1 MAKEGGKYLALETSG
16 KIMPVILEEE
26 MKRSYIDY
34 AMSVIVGRALPDV
47 RDGLKPV
54 HRRILY
60 AMYEEG
66 LTPDKPYKKSAVV
79 VGTVLARYHPHG
91 DAAVYETMVRLA
103 QDFACRYPLIDG
115 HGNFGSVD
123 GDSPAAM
130 RYTEARLSKLAL
142 TMLADIDK
150 DTVDFVDNYDGS
162 LKEPVVL
169 PARIPQLL
177 VNGSAGIAVGMATN
191 IPPHNLGEV
200 IDALVLL
207 IDKPDADLKE
217 ITKIIKGPDFPT
229 AGLIIGR
236 EGIRNAYRTGRGSIK
251 VRAKAQV
258 ETLSNGKSQIVVTE
272 IPYQVNKARLVQ
284 SIGDLVREKK
294 IDGIVDLRDESDR
307 TGMRIVIELRR
318 DVQPK
323 VILNQLYK
331 HTQMQENFGVIM
343 LALVDGRPRVLNL
356 REMLT
361 LYLDHQKEVITR
373 RTRYL
378 LAQAEARAHIVAGLR
393 IAIQFLD
400 EVIRIIR
407 QAPNEPEACRGL
419 MERFQLS
426 DKQAKAIV
434 DMRLG
439 RLTALEREKLEEEWQ
454 ELQKRIAYYQEVLA
468 SEARVYA
475 IVRDELLEI
484 KRKFADPRR
493 TQIVLEEE
501 NLELEDLIAR
511 EDIVVTLTH
520 RGYIKRQPVDTYRS
534 QKRGGRGIQAM
545 GTREEDIVRDI
556 FVTTTH
562 HYLLFFTNQGRVFRL
577 RGHEIPE
584 AGRQARGT
592 PLVNLLYLNKGET
605 ITAVIPI
612 RELEEDSY
620 LLMATRKGIVKK
632 TSLGEYHTSRRDG
645 LLAINLDEDDDLV
658 GVLRTEGNN
667 EVMLVTRRGKAIR
680 FGEDEV
686 RPMGRAARGVRG
698 IALDD
703 DDLVVGLVKVREDA
717 ELVVVSERGF
727 GKRTTLEEY
736 RPQGR
741 GGKGI
746 ITMNITDRT
755 GPVAAVAVVKLEDEL
770 MLISAEGILIRL
782 GVEDISRQGRNT
794 QGVTL
799 MRLEPSDRVVAMARI
814 Q

>member
-1 MAKEGGKYLALETSG
+1 MALQEGGKILE
-16 KIMPVILEEE
+16 VNLEEE

-66 LTPDKPYKKSAVV
+66 LTPDRPHKKSAVV

-103 QDFACRYPLIDG
+103 QDFACRYPLVDG
-115 HGNFGSVD
+115 HGNFGSID
-123 GDSPAAM
+123 GDSAAAM
-130 RYTEARLSKLAL
+130 RYTEARLSKIALA
-142 TMLADIDK
+142 MLADIDK
-150 DTVDFVDNYDGS
+150 ETVDFIDNYDGS

-200 IDALVLL
+200 IDALVFL
-207 IDKPDADLKE
+207 IDNPEADLKDL
-217 ITKIIKGPDFPT
+217 TKIIKGPDFPT
-229 AGLIIGR
+229 GGLIIGR

-251 VRAKAQV
+251 IRAKAQV

-272 IPYQVNKARLVQ
+272 IPYQVNKARLVET
-284 SIGDLVREKK
+284 IGELVREKK
-294 IDGIVDLRDESDR
+294 IDGITDLRDESDR

-318 DVQPK
+318 DVQPR

-343 LALVDGRPRVLNL
+343 LALVNGRPQILNL
-356 REMLT
+356 KEMLVH
-361 LYLDHQKEVITR
+361 YLEHQKEVVVR

-378 LAQAEARAHIVAGLR
+378 LNQAEARAHIVAGLR

-400 EVIRIIR
+400 EVIKIIR
-407 QAPNEPEACRGL
+407 RSPNEPEACRGL
-419 MERFQLS
+419 MERFALS
-426 DKQAKAIV
+426 DRQAKAIV

-454 ELQKRIAYYQEVLA
+454 ELQKRIAYLKEVL
-468 SEARVYA
+468 SKEAMVYG
-475 IVRDELLEI
+475 IIREELLEL
-484 KRKFADPRR
+484 KNKFGDPRR

-501 NLELEDLIAR
+501 NLELEDLVAR
-511 EDIVVTLTH
+511 EDIVVTLTR

-545 GTREEDIVRDI
+545 GTREEDFVQDI

-562 HYLLFFTNQGRVFRL
+562 HYLLFFTNHGRVFHL

-592 PLVNLLYLNKGET
+592 PVVNLIYLNKGES
-605 ITAVIPI
+605 ITTVIPI
-612 RELEEDSY
+612 RDLDEDAY
-620 LLMATRKGIVKK
+620 LFMATRKGTVKK
-632 TSLGEYHTSRRDG
+632 THLGEYRSSRRDG
-645 LLAINLDEDDDLV
+645 LIAIGLEEGDELI
-658 GVLRTEGNN
+658 GVLRTEGSH
-667 EVMLVTRRGKAIR
+667 EVMMVTRQGKAIR
-680 FGEDEV
+680 FNEGEV
-686 RPMGRAARGVRG
+686 RPMGRTAHGVKG
-698 IALDD
+698 ITLADD
-703 DDLVVGLVKVREDA
+703 DEVVGLVRVKEDA
-717 ELVVVSERGF
+717 ELVVVSAKGF
-727 GKRTTLEEY
+727 GKRTPLEEY

-746 ITMNITDRT
+746 ITMNVTDRT
-755 GPVAAVAVVKLEDEL
+755 GPVAAVAVVMPDEEL

-799 MRLEPSDRVVAMARI
+799 MRLDPNDRVVAIARV

>member
-1 MAKEGGKYLALETSG
+1 MALETGG
-16 KIMPVILEEE
+16 KIMPVVLEEE

-66 LTPDKPYKKSAVV
+66 LTPDKAYKKSAVV

-103 QDFACRYPLIDG
+103 QDFACRYPLVDG

-150 DTVDFVDNYDGS
+150 ETVDFIDNYDGS

-207 IDKPDADLKE
+207 IDKPDADLKD
-217 ITKIIKGPDFPT
+217 ITRIIKGPDFPT

-251 VRAKAQV
+251 IRARAQV
-258 ETLSNGKSQIVVTE
+258 ETLGNGKSQIVVTE

-284 SIGDLVREKK
+284 TIGELVREKK
-294 IDGIVDLRDESDR
+294 IDGITDLRDESDR

-318 DVQPK
+318 DVQPR

-361 LYLDHQKEVITR
+361 LYLAHQKEVITR

-400 EVIRIIR
+400 EVIRLIR
-407 QAPNEPEACRGL
+407 QSPNEPEACRAL

-439 RLTALEREKLEEEWQ
+439 RLTALEREKMEEEWQ
-454 ELQKRIAYYQEVLA
+454 ELQKRIGYYKEVLA
-468 SEARVYA
+468 SEAKVYG
-475 IVRDELLEI
+475 IVREELLEI
-484 KRKFADPRR
+484 RDKFADQRR
-493 TQIVLEEE
+493 TQIILEEE
-501 NLELEDLIAR
+501 NLELEDLIAQ

-545 GTREEDIVRDI
+545 GTREEDMVRDI
-556 FVTTTH
+556 FVTTTY

-584 AGRQARGT
+584 ASRQARGT
-592 PLVNLLYLNKGET
+592 PLVNLIYLNKGET

-612 RELEEDSY
+612 RDLEEDAY
-620 LLMATRKGIVKK
+620 LFMATRQGIIKK
-632 TSLGEYHTSRRDG
+632 TRLGEYNTSRRDG
-645 LLAINLDEDDDLV
+645 LIAINLEEGDELI

-667 EVMLVTRRGKAIR
+667 EVMMVTRQGKAIR
-680 FGEDEV
+680 FSEDEV
-686 RPMGRAARGVRG
+686 RPMGRVARGVKG
-698 IALDD
+698 ITLEGEDQ
-703 DDLVVGLVKVREDA
+703 VVGLVKIKKDA
-717 ELVVVSERGF
+717 ELIVVSEKGF
-727 GKRTTLEEY
+727 GKRTALEEY
-736 RPQGR
+736 RTQSR

-746 ITMNITDRT
+746 ITMNVTGRT
-755 GPVAAVAVVKLEDEL
+755 GPVAAVIIAKLDDEL
-770 MLISAEGILIRL
+770 LIISAEGILIRL
-782 GVEDISRQGRNT
+782 GVEDISRQGRST

-799 MRLEPSDRVVAMARI
+799 MRLEPNDRVVAMARV

>member
-1 MAKEGGKYLALETSG
+1 MALETGG
-16 KIMPVILEEE
+16 KIMPVVLEEE

-66 LTPDKPYKKSAVV
+66 LTPDKAYKKSAVV

-103 QDFACRYPLIDG
+103 QDFACRYPLVDG

-150 DTVDFVDNYDGS
+150 ETVDFIDNYDGS

-200 IDALVLL
+200 IDALILL
-207 IDKPDADLKE
+207 IDKPDADLKD
-217 ITKIIKGPDFPT
+217 ITRIIKGPDFPT

-251 VRAKAQV
+251 VRARAQV

-284 SIGDLVREKK
+284 TIGELVREKK
-294 IDGIVDLRDESDR
+294 IDGITELRDESDR

-318 DVQPK
+318 DVQPR

-407 QAPNEPEACRGL
+407 QSPNEPEACQNL

-454 ELQKRIAYYQEVLA
+454 ELQKRIAYYKEVLA
-468 SEARVYA
+468 SEAKVYG
-475 IVRDELLEI
+475 IVREELLEI
-484 KRKFADPRR
+484 KGKFADQRR

-501 NLELEDLIAR
+501 NLELEDLIAQ

-545 GTREEDIVRDI
+545 GTREEDMVRDI
-556 FVTTTH
+556 FVTTTY

-592 PLVNLLYLNKGET
+592 PLVNLIYLNKGET

-612 RELEEDSY
+612 RDLEEDAY
-620 LLMATRKGIVKK
+620 LFMATRQGIIKK
-632 TSLGEYHTSRRDG
+632 TRLGEYNTSRRDG
-645 LLAINLDEDDDLV
+645 LIAINLEEGDELV
-658 GVLRTEGNN
+658 GVLRTEGKN
-667 EVMLVTRRGKAIR
+667 EVMLVTRQGKAIR
-680 FGEDEV
+680 FSEDDV
-686 RPMGRAARGVRG
+686 RPMGRVARGVKG
-698 IALDD
+698 ITLEGEDQ
-703 DDLVVGLVKVREDA
+703 VVGLVKVKEEA
-717 ELVVVSERGF
+717 ELVVVSEKGF
-727 GKRTTLEEY
+727 GKRTALEEY
-736 RPQGR
+736 RAQSR

-746 ITMNITDRT
+746 ITMNVTSRT
-755 GPVAAVAVVKLEDEL
+755 GPVAAVTMAKLDDEL

-782 GVEDISRQGRNT
+782 GVEDISRQGRST

-799 MRLEPSDRVVAMARI
+799 MRLEPSDRVVAMARV

>member
-1 MAKEGGKYLALETSG
+1 MALQEGGKILE
-16 KIMPVILEEE
+16 VNLEEE

-66 LTPDKPYKKSAVV
+66 LMPDRPHKKSAVV

-103 QDFACRYPLIDG
+103 QDFACRYPLVDG
-115 HGNFGSVD
+115 HGNFGSID
-123 GDSPAAM
+123 GDSAAAM
-130 RYTEARLSKLAL
+130 RYTEARLSKIALA
-142 TMLADIDK
+142 MLADIDK
-150 DTVDFVDNYDGS
+150 ETVDFIDNYDGS

-200 IDALVLL
+200 IDALIFL
-207 IDKPDADLKE
+207 IDNPEADLKDL
-217 ITKIIKGPDFPT
+217 TKIIKGPDFPT
-229 AGLIIGR
+229 GGLIIGR

-251 VRAKAQV
+251 IRAKAQV

-272 IPYQVNKARLVQ
+272 IPYQVNKARLVET
-284 SIGDLVREKK
+284 IGELVREKK
-294 IDGIVDLRDESDR
+294 IDGITDLRDESDR

-318 DVQPK
+318 DVQPQ

-331 HTQMQENFGVIM
+331 HTQMQDNFGVIM
-343 LALVDGRPRVLNL
+343 LALVNGRPQILNL
-356 REMLT
+356 KEMLVH
-361 LYLDHQKEVITR
+361 YLDHQKEVVVR

-378 LAQAEARAHIVAGLR
+378 LNQAEARAHILSGLR

-400 EVIRIIR
+400 EVIKIIR
-407 QAPNEPEACRGL
+407 RSPNEPEACRGL
-419 MERFQLS
+419 MERFALS

-454 ELQKRIAYYQEVLA
+454 ELQKRIAYLKEVL
-468 SEARVYA
+468 SNEAMVYG
-475 IVRDELLEI
+475 IIRQELLEL
-484 KRKFADPRR
+484 KNKFGDSRR

-501 NLELEDLIAR
+501 NLELEDLITR
-511 EDIVVTLTH
+511 EDIVVTLTR

-545 GTREEDIVRDI
+545 GTREEDFVQDI

-562 HYLLFFTNQGRVFRL
+562 HYLLFFTNHGRVFHL

-592 PLVNLLYLNKGET
+592 PVVNLIYLNKDET
-605 ITAVIPI
+605 ITTVIPI
-612 RELEEDSY
+612 RDLNEDAY
-620 LLMATRKGIVKK
+620 LFMATRKGTVKK
-632 TSLGEYHTSRRDG
+632 THLGEYRSSRRDG
-645 LLAINLDEDDDLV
+645 LIAIGLEEGDELV
-658 GVLRTEGNN
+658 GVLRTEGNH
-667 EVMLVTRRGKAIR
+667 EVMLVTRQGKAIR
-680 FGEDEV
+680 FNEEEV
-686 RPMGRAARGVRG
+686 RPMGRTAHGVKG
-698 IALDD
+698 ITLTDD
-703 DDLVVGLVKVREDA
+703 DEVIGLVRVKEGA
-717 ELVVVSERGF
+717 ELVVVSAKGF
-727 GKRTTLEEY
+727 GKRTPLEEY

-746 ITMNITDRT
+746 ITMNVTDRT
-755 GPVAAVAVVKLEDEL
+755 GPVAAVAVVMPEEEL

-799 MRLEPSDRVVAMARI
+799 MRLDPNDRVVAIARI

>member
-1 MAKEGGKYLALETSG
+1 MALQEGGKILE
-16 KIMPVILEEE
+16 VNLEEE

-66 LTPDKPYKKSAVV
+66 LTPDRPHKKSAVV

-103 QDFACRYPLIDG
+103 QDFACRYPLVDG
-115 HGNFGSVD
+115 HGNFGSID
-123 GDSPAAM
+123 GDSAAAM
-130 RYTEARLSKLAL
+130 RYTEARLSKIALA
-142 TMLADIDK
+142 MLADIDK
-150 DTVDFVDNYDGS
+150 ETVDFIDNYDGS

-169 PARIPQLL
+169 PSRIPQLL

-200 IDALVLL
+200 IDALVFL
-207 IDKPDADLKE
+207 IDNPEADLKDL
-217 ITKIIKGPDFPT
+217 TKIIKGPDFPT
-229 AGLIIGR
+229 GGLIIGR

-251 VRAKAQV
+251 IRAKAQV

-272 IPYQVNKARLVQ
+272 IPYQVNKARLVET
-284 SIGDLVREKK
+284 IGELVREKK
-294 IDGIVDLRDESDR
+294 IDGITDLRDESDR

-318 DVQPK
+318 DVQPR

-343 LALVDGRPRVLNL
+343 LALVNGRPQILNL
-356 REMLT
+356 KEMLVH
-361 LYLDHQKEVITR
+361 YLEHQKEVVVR

-378 LAQAEARAHIVAGLR
+378 LNQAEARAHIVAGLR

-400 EVIRIIR
+400 EVIKIIR
-407 QAPNEPEACRGL
+407 RSPNEPEACRGL
-419 MERFQLS
+419 MERFALS
-426 DKQAKAIV
+426 DRQAKAIV

-454 ELQKRIAYYQEVLA
+454 ELQKRIAYLKEVL
-468 SEARVYA
+468 SKEAMVYG
-475 IVRDELLEI
+475 IIREELLEL
-484 KRKFADPRR
+484 KNKFGDPRR

-501 NLELEDLIAR
+501 NLELEDLVAR
-511 EDIVVTLTH
+511 EDIVVTLTR

-545 GTREEDIVRDI
+545 GTREEDFVQDI

-562 HYLLFFTNQGRVFRL
+562 HYLLFFTNHGRVFHL

-592 PLVNLLYLNKGET
+592 PVVNLIYLNKGES
-605 ITAVIPI
+605 ITTVIPI
-612 RELEEDSY
+612 RDLDEDAY
-620 LLMATRKGIVKK
+620 LFMATRKGTVKK
-632 TSLGEYHTSRRDG
+632 THLGEYRSSRRDG
-645 LLAINLDEDDDLV
+645 LIAIGLEEGDELI
-658 GVLRTEGNN
+658 GVLRTEGSH
-667 EVMLVTRRGKAIR
+667 EVMMVTRQGKAIR
-680 FGEDEV
+680 FNEGEV
-686 RPMGRAARGVRG
+686 RPMGRTAHGVKG
-698 IALDD
+698 ITLADD
-703 DDLVVGLVKVREDA
+703 DEVVGLVRVKEDA
-717 ELVVVSERGF
+717 ELVVVSAKGF
-727 GKRTTLEEY
+727 GKRTPLEEY

-746 ITMNITDRT
+746 ITMNVTDRT
-755 GPVAAVAVVKLEDEL
+755 GPVAAVAVVMPDEEL

-799 MRLEPSDRVVAMARI
+799 MRLDPNDRVVAIARV

>member
-1 MAKEGGKYLALETSG
+1 MALETSG

-746 ITMNITDRT
+746 ITMNVTDRT

>member
-1 MAKEGGKYLALETSG
+1 MALETSG

-545 GTREEDIVRDI
+545 GTRDEDIVRDI

-703 DDLVVGLVKVREDA
+703 DDMVVGLVKVREDA

-746 ITMNITDRT
+746 ITMNVTDRT

>member
-1 MAKEGGKYLALETSG
+1 
-16 KIMPVILEEE
+16 MPVILEEE

-703 DDLVVGLVKVREDA
+703 DDMVVGLVKVREDA

-746 ITMNITDRT
+746 ITMNVTDRT

>member
-1 MAKEGGKYLALETSG
+1 
-16 KIMPVILEEE
+16 

-66 LTPDKPYKKSAVV
+66 LTPDRPHKKSAVV

-103 QDFACRYPLIDG
+103 QDFACRYPLVDG
-115 HGNFGSVD
+115 HGNFGSID
-123 GDSPAAM
+123 GDSAAAM
-130 RYTEARLSKLAL
+130 RYTEARLSKIALA
-142 TMLADIDK
+142 MLADIDK
-150 DTVDFVDNYDGS
+150 ETVDFIDNYDGS

-200 IDALVLL
+200 IDALVFL
-207 IDKPDADLKE
+207 IDNPEADLKDL
-217 ITKIIKGPDFPT
+217 TKIIKGPDFPT
-229 AGLIIGR
+229 GGLIIGR

-251 VRAKAQV
+251 IRAKAQV

-272 IPYQVNKARLVQ
+272 IPYQVNKARLVET
-284 SIGDLVREKK
+284 IGELVREKK
-294 IDGIVDLRDESDR
+294 IDGITDLRDESDR

-318 DVQPK
+318 DVQPR

-343 LALVDGRPRVLNL
+343 LALVNGRPQILNL
-356 REMLT
+356 KEMLVH
-361 LYLDHQKEVITR
+361 YLEHQKEVVVR

-378 LAQAEARAHIVAGLR
+378 LNQAEARAHIVAGLR

-400 EVIRIIR
+400 EVIKIIR
-407 QAPNEPEACRGL
+407 RSPNEPEACRGL
-419 MERFQLS
+419 MERFTLS
-426 DKQAKAIV
+426 DRQAKAIV

-454 ELQKRIAYYQEVLA
+454 ELQKRIAYLKEVL
-468 SEARVYA
+468 SKEAMVYG
-475 IVRDELLEI
+475 IIREELLEL
-484 KRKFADPRR
+484 KNKFGDPRR

-501 NLELEDLIAR
+501 NLELEDLVAR
-511 EDIVVTLTH
+511 EDIVVTLTR

-545 GTREEDIVRDI
+545 GTREEDFVQDI

-562 HYLLFFTNQGRVFRL
+562 HYLLFFTNHGRVFHL

-592 PLVNLLYLNKGET
+592 PVVNLIYLNKGES
-605 ITAVIPI
+605 ITTVIPI
-612 RELEEDSY
+612 RDLDEDAY
-620 LLMATRKGIVKK
+620 LFMATRKGTVKK
-632 TSLGEYHTSRRDG
+632 THLGEYRSSRRDG
-645 LLAINLDEDDDLV
+645 LIAIGLEEGDELI
-658 GVLRTEGNN
+658 GVLRTEGSH
-667 EVMLVTRRGKAIR
+667 EVMMVTRQGKAIR
-680 FGEDEV
+680 FNEGEV
-686 RPMGRAARGVRG
+686 RPMGRTAHGVKG
-698 IALDD
+698 ITLADD
-703 DDLVVGLVKVREDA
+703 DEVVGLVRVKEDA
-717 ELVVVSERGF
+717 ELVVVSAKGF
-727 GKRTTLEEY
+727 GKRTPLEEY

-746 ITMNITDRT
+746 ITMNVTDRT
-755 GPVAAVAVVKLEDEL
+755 GPVAAVAVVMPDEEL

-799 MRLEPSDRVVAMARI
+799 MRLDPNDRVVAIARV

>member
-1 MAKEGGKYLALETSG
+1 MALQEGGKILE
-16 KIMPVILEEE
+16 VNLEEE

-66 LTPDKPYKKSAVV
+66 LTPDRPHKKSAVV

-103 QDFACRYPLIDG
+103 QDFACRYPLVDG

-123 GDSPAAM
+123 GDSAAAM
-130 RYTEARLSKLAL
+130 RYTEARLAKIALA
-142 TMLADIDK
+142 MLADIDK
-150 DTVDFVDNYDGS
+150 ETVDFIDNYDGS

-200 IDALVLL
+200 IDALVYL
-207 IDKPDADLKE
+207 IDNPEADLKDL
-217 ITKIIKGPDFPT
+217 TRIIKGPDFPT
-229 AGLIIGR
+229 GGLIIGR

-251 VRAKAQV
+251 IRAKAQV
-258 ETLSNGKSQIVVTE
+258 ETLKSGKSQIVVTE
-272 IPYQVNKARLVQ
+272 IPYQVNKARLVET
-284 SIGDLVREKK
+284 IGELVREKK
-294 IDGIVDLRDESDR
+294 IDGITDLRDESDR

-318 DVQPK
+318 DVQPR

-331 HTQMQENFGVIM
+331 HTQLQENFGVIM

-361 LYLDHQKEVITR
+361 LYLDHQKEVVTR

-400 EVIRIIR
+400 EVIKIIR
-407 QAPNEPEACRGL
+407 QSPNEPEACRGL
-419 MERFQLS
+419 MERFNLS
-426 DKQAKAIV
+426 DRQAKAIV

-454 ELQKRIAYYQEVLA
+454 ELQKRIAYLKEVLD
-468 SEARVYA
+468 SEAMVYG
-475 IVRDELLEI
+475 IIREELLEF
-484 KRKFADPRR
+484 KNKFADPRR
-493 TQIVLEEE
+493 TQIMLDEE
-501 NLELEDLIAR
+501 NLEVEDLIAR
-511 EDIVVTLTH
+511 EDIVVTLSH

-545 GTREEDIVRDI
+545 GTREEDFVEDI

-584 AGRQARGT
+584 ASRQARGT
-592 PLVNLLYLNKGET
+592 PLVNLIYLNKGET

-612 RELEEDSY
+612 RDLNEDAY
-620 LLMATRKGIVKK
+620 LFMATRKGTVKK
-632 TSLGEYHTSRRDG
+632 TSLAEYHTSRRDG
-645 LLAINLDEDDDLV
+645 LIAIGLDAGDELI
-658 GVLRTEGNN
+658 GVLRTEGNH
-667 EVMLVTRRGKAIR
+667 EVILVTRQGKAIR
-680 FGEDEV
+680 FAEDEV
-686 RPMGRAARGVRG
+686 RPMGRTAHGVKG
-698 IALDD
+698 ITLEDGD
-703 DDLVVGLVKVREDA
+703 EVVGLVRVKEGA
-717 ELVVVSERGF
+717 ELVVVSANGF
-727 GKRTTLEEY
+727 GKRTPLEEY
-736 RPQGR
+736 RTQSR

-746 ITMNITDRT
+746 ITMNVTRRT
-755 GPVAAVAVVKLEDEL
+755 GPVAAVAVVTQDDEL
-770 MLISAEGILIRL
+770 MLISADGILIRL

-799 MRLEPSDRVVAMARI
+799 MRLEHNDRVVAMARV

>member
-1 MAKEGGKYLALETSG
+1 
-16 KIMPVILEEE
+16 MPVVLEEE

-66 LTPDKPYKKSAVV
+66 LTPDKAYKKSAVV

-103 QDFACRYPLIDG
+103 QDFACRYPLVDG

-150 DTVDFVDNYDGS
+150 ETVDFIDNYDGS

-200 IDALVLL
+200 IDALILL
-207 IDKPDADLKE
+207 IDKPDADLKD
-217 ITKIIKGPDFPT
+217 ITRIIKGPDFPT

-251 VRAKAQV
+251 VRARAQV

-284 SIGDLVREKK
+284 TIGELVREKK
-294 IDGIVDLRDESDR
+294 IDGITELRDESDR

-318 DVQPK
+318 DVQPR

-407 QAPNEPEACRGL
+407 QSPNEPEACQNL

-454 ELQKRIAYYQEVLA
+454 ELQKRIAYYKEVLA
-468 SEARVYA
+468 SEAKVYG
-475 IVRDELLEI
+475 IVREELLEI
-484 KRKFADPRR
+484 KGKFADQRR

-501 NLELEDLIAR
+501 NLELEDLIAQ

-545 GTREEDIVRDI
+545 GTREEDMVRDI
-556 FVTTTH
+556 FVTTTY

-592 PLVNLLYLNKGET
+592 PLVNLIYLNKGET

-612 RELEEDSY
+612 RDLEEDAY
-620 LLMATRKGIVKK
+620 LFMATRQGIIKK
-632 TSLGEYHTSRRDG
+632 TRLGEYNTSRRDG
-645 LLAINLDEDDDLV
+645 LIAINLEEGDELV
-658 GVLRTEGNN
+658 GVLRTEGKN
-667 EVMLVTRRGKAIR
+667 EVMLVTRQGKAIR
-680 FGEDEV
+680 FSEDDV
-686 RPMGRAARGVRG
+686 RPMGRVARGVKG
-698 IALDD
+698 ITLEGEDQ
-703 DDLVVGLVKVREDA
+703 VVGLVKVKEEA
-717 ELVVVSERGF
+717 ELVVVSEKGF
-727 GKRTTLEEY
+727 GKRTALEEY
-736 RPQGR
+736 RAQSR

-746 ITMNITDRT
+746 ITMNVTSRT
-755 GPVAAVAVVKLEDEL
+755 GPVAAVTMAKLDDEL

-782 GVEDISRQGRNT
+782 GVEDISRQGRST

-799 MRLEPSDRVVAMARI
+799 MRLEPSDRVVAMARV

>member
-1 MAKEGGKYLALETSG
+1 MALETSG

>member
-1 MAKEGGKYLALETSG
+1 MSLFDSRILE
-16 KIMPVILEEE
+16 VNLEEE

-66 LTPDKPYKKSAVV
+66 LTPDKPHKKSAVV

-91 DAAVYETMVRLA
+91 DAAVYDTMVRLA
-103 QDFACRYPLIDG
+103 QDFACRYPLVDG

-130 RYTEARLSKLAL
+130 RYTEARLARLSMA
-142 TMLADIDK
+142 MLADIDK
-150 DTVDFVDNYDGS
+150 ETVDFIDNYDGS

-169 PARIPQLL
+169 PSRIPQLL

-191 IPPHNLGEV
+191 IPPHNLGEI
-200 IDALVLL
+200 IDALVYL
-207 IDKPDADLKE
+207 IDKPEAEIKE
-217 ITKIIKGPDFPT
+217 ITRIIKGPDFPT

-236 EGIRNAYRTGRGSIK
+236 EGIKNAYRSGRGSIK
-251 VRAKAQV
+251 IRARTKI
-258 ETLSNGKSQIVVTE
+258 ETLNNGKSQIIVTE

-284 SIGDLVREKK
+284 TIGELVREKK

-331 HTQMQENFGVIM
+331 HTQMQENFGIIM
-343 LALVDGRPRVLNL
+343 LALVNGRPRVLNL
-356 REMLT
+356 KEMLS
-361 LYLDHQKEVITR
+361 LYLEHQKDVIIR

-407 QAPNEPEACRGL
+407 KSANEPEACRSL
-419 MERFQLS
+419 MERFNLS
-426 DKQAKAIV
+426 DIQAKAIV

-439 RLTALEREKLEEEWQ
+439 RLTALEREKLEAEWE
-454 ELQKRIAYYQEVLA
+454 ELQKRIAYLKEVLG
-468 SEARVYA
+468 SEAIVYG
-475 IVRDELLEI
+475 IVKEELLEY
-484 KRKFADPRR
+484 RQKFADPRR

-501 NLELEDLIAR
+501 SLEVEDLIAR

-520 RGYIKRQPVDTYRS
+520 RGYIKRMPVDTYRS

-545 GTREEDIVRDI
+545 GTREQDFVENL

-577 RGHEIPE
+577 RGYEVPE

-592 PLVNLLYLNKGET
+592 PLVNLLYLNKGES

-612 RELEEDSY
+612 RDMEEDSY
-620 LLMATRKGIVKK
+620 LFMATKKGTVKK
-632 TSLGEYHTSRRDG
+632 TLLAEYNTSRRDG
-645 LLAINLDEDDDLV
+645 LIAINLEEGDELI
-658 GVLRTEGNN
+658 GVVRTEGDN
-667 EVMLVTRRGKAIR
+667 EVILVTCQGKAIR
-680 FGEDEV
+680 FAETEV
-686 RPMGRAARGVRG
+686 RSMGRSAHGVRG
-698 IALDD
+698 I
-703 DDLVVGLVKVREDA
+703 DLEAGNEVIGMSRVKAGA
-717 ELVVVSERGF
+717 ELVVVSEKGF
-727 GKRTTLEEY
+727 GKRTPLAEY
-736 RPQGR
+736 RTQSR
-741 GGKGI
+741 GGKGV
-746 ITMNITDRT
+746 ITMNVTERT
-755 GPVAAVAVVKLEDEL
+755 GPVVAVAVVSEEDEL
-770 MLISAEGILIRL
+770 MLISAEGILIRID
-782 GVEDISRQGRNT
+782 VKDISRQGRNT

-799 MRLEPSDRVVAMARI
+799 MRMNNDRLVAMAKVH
-814 Q
+814 

>member
-1 MAKEGGKYLALETSG
+1 MVQETGGKILT
-16 KIMPVILEEE
+16 VNLEEE
-26 MKRSYIDY
+26 MKQSYIDY

-66 LTPDKPYKKSAVV
+66 LTPDKPHKKAAVV

-103 QDFACRYPLIDG
+103 QDFACRYPLVDG

-130 RYTEARLSKLAL
+130 RYTEARLAKIAMA
-142 TMLADIDK
+142 MLADIDQE
-150 DTVDFVDNYDGS
+150 TVDFIENYDGS

-200 IDALVLL
+200 IDALMYL
-207 IDKPDADLKE
+207 IDNPEAE
-217 ITKIIKGPDFPT
+217 IKDISRIIKGPDFPT
-229 AGLIIGR
+229 GGLIIGR
-236 EGIRNAYRTGRGSIK
+236 EGIRSAYRTGRGSIK

-258 ETLSNGKSQIVVTE
+258 ETLSNGKSMIVVTE
-272 IPYQVNKARLVQ
+272 IPYQVNKARLVEN
-284 SIGDLVREKK
+284 IGALVREKK
-294 IDGIVDLRDESDR
+294 VDGIVELRDESDR
-307 TGMRIVIELRR
+307 TGMRIVMELRR

-323 VILNQLYK
+323 VLLNQLYK

-343 LALVDGRPRVLNL
+343 LALVDGRPRILNL
-356 REMLT
+356 KEILVY
-361 LYLDHQKEVITR
+361 YLEHQKEVIIR

-378 LAQAEARAHIVAGLR
+378 LAQAEDRAHIVAGLR

-407 QAPNEPEACRGL
+407 RSPNEPEACRGL
-419 MERFQLS
+419 MERFGLS
-426 DKQAKAIV
+426 DRQAKAIV

-439 RLTALEREKLEEEWQ
+439 RLTALEREKLEQEWE
-454 ELQKRIAYYQEVLA
+454 ELQKRIAYLKEVLG
-468 SEARVYA
+468 SEAMIYGLIRQ
-475 IVRDELLEI
+475 ELQEY
-484 KRKFADPRR
+484 KNKFADPRR

-501 NLELEDLIAR
+501 SLEVEDLIAE
-511 EDIVVTLTH
+511 EDIVVTLTR
-520 RGYIKRQPVDTYRS
+520 RGYIKRQPVDTYRN

-545 GTREEDIVRDI
+545 GTREEDFVQDI

-562 HYLLFFTNQGRVFRL
+562 HYLLFFTNRGRVFRL

-592 PLVNLLYLNKGET
+592 PLVNLIYLDKGET

-612 RELEEDSY
+612 RDLDEDAY
-620 LLMATRKGIVKK
+620 LFMATRQGTVKK
-632 TSLGEYHTSRRDG
+632 TALAEYHTSRRDG
-645 LLAINLDEDDDLV
+645 LIAINLEDGDELI
-658 GVLRTEGNN
+658 GVLRTSGKD
-667 EVMLVTRRGKAIR
+667 EVMLITRQGKAIR
-680 FGEDEV
+680 FAEAEV
-686 RPMGRAARGVRG
+686 RFMGRTAHGVRG
-698 IALDD
+698 ISLEADD
-703 DDLVVGLVKVREDA
+703 AVIGLGRVKKDT
-717 ELVVVSERGF
+717 ELVVVSSRGF
-727 GKRTTLEEY
+727 GKRTPLDEY
-736 RPQGR
+736 RAQSR

-746 ITMNITDRT
+746 ITMNVTDRT
-755 GPVAAVAVVKLEDEL
+755 GPVAAMAMVSGEDEL

-799 MRLEPSDRVVAMARI
+799 MRMEGEDRVVAIARVH
-814 Q
+814 

>member
-1 MAKEGGKYLALETSG
+1 MALREGGKILE
-16 KIMPVILEEE
+16 VNLEEE

-66 LTPDKPYKKSAVV
+66 LTPDKPHKKSAVV

-103 QDFACRYPLIDG
+103 QDFACRYPLVDG

-123 GDSPAAM
+123 GDSAAAM
-130 RYTEARLSKLAL
+130 RYTEARLAKIALA
-142 TMLADIDK
+142 MLADIDK
-150 DTVDFVDNYDGS
+150 ETVDFIDNYDGS

-200 IDALVLL
+200 IDALVYL
-207 IDKPDADLKE
+207 IDHPEADLKDL
-217 ITKIIKGPDFPT
+217 TRFIKGPDFPSG
-229 AGLIIGR
+229 GLIIGR

-251 VRAKAQV
+251 IRAKAQV

-272 IPYQVNKARLVQ
+272 IPYQVNKARLVET
-284 SIGDLVREKK
+284 IGELVREKK
-294 IDGIVDLRDESDR
+294 IDGITDLRDESDR

-318 DVQPK
+318 DVQPR

-331 HTQMQENFGVIM
+331 HTQLQENFGVIM
-343 LALVDGRPRVLNL
+343 LALVDGRPRILNL

-400 EVIRIIR
+400 EVIKIIR
-407 QAPNEPEACRGL
+407 QSPNEPEACRGL
-419 MERFQLS
+419 MERFALS
-426 DKQAKAIV
+426 DRQAKAIV

-439 RLTALEREKLEEEWQ
+439 RLTALEREKLEEEWE
-454 ELQKRIAYYQEVLA
+454 ELQKRIAYLKEVLG
-468 SEARVYA
+468 SEAMVYG
-475 IVRDELLEI
+475 IVREELLEY
-484 KRKFADPRR
+484 KNKFADPRR

-501 NLELEDLIAR
+501 NLEVEDLIAR
-511 EDIVVTLTH
+511 EDIVVTLTR
-520 RGYIKRQPVDTYRS
+520 RGYIKRQPVDAYRS

-545 GTREEDIVRDI
+545 GTREEDFVQDI

-562 HYLLFFTNQGRVFRL
+562 HYLLFFTNKGRVFRL
-577 RGHEIPE
+577 RGHEVPE

-592 PLVNLLYLNKGET
+592 PLVNLIYLNKEET

-612 RELEEDSY
+612 RDPGENAY
-620 LLMATRKGIVKK
+620 LFMATRRGTVKK
-632 TSLGEYHTSRRDG
+632 TPLAEYHTSRRDG
-645 LLAINLDEDDDLV
+645 LIAINLEDGDELI
-658 GVLRTEGNN
+658 GVLRTEGDN
-667 EVMLVTRRGKAIR
+667 EVILVTRQGKAIR
-680 FGEDEV
+680 FAEDEV
-686 RPMGRAARGVRG
+686 RPMGRAAHGVKG
-698 IALDD
+698 LALEDGD
-703 DDLVVGLVKVREDA
+703 EVIGLVRVKEEA
-717 ELVVVSERGF
+717 ELVVVSEKGF
-727 GKRTTLEEY
+727 GKRTPLSEY
-736 RPQGR
+736 RAQSR

-746 ITMNITDRT
+746 ITMNVTERT
-755 GPVAAVAVVKLEDEL
+755 GPVAAVAVVSQDDEL
-770 MLISAEGILIRL
+770 MLISADGILIRL

-799 MRLEPSDRVVAMARI
+799 MRLEHNDRVVAIARV

>member
-1 MAKEGGKYLALETSG
+1 MALEASG

-60 AMYEEG
+60 AMFEEG

-103 QDFACRYPLIDG
+103 QDFACRYPLVDG

-150 DTVDFVDNYDGS
+150 ETVDFIDNYDGS

-207 IDKPDADLKE
+207 IDKPDADLKD

-258 ETLSNGKSQIVVTE
+258 ETLNNGKSQIVVTE

-426 DKQAKAIV
+426 DKQARAIV

-468 SEARVYA
+468 SEARVYG
-475 IVRDELLEI
+475 IVREELLEI

-520 RGYIKRQPVDTYRS
+520 RGYIKRQPVDAYRS

-545 GTREEDIVRDI
+545 GTREEDIVKDI

-562 HYLLFFTNQGRVFRL
+562 HYLLFFTNLGRVFRL

-584 AGRQARGT
+584 AGRQSRGT
-592 PLVNLLYLNKGET
+592 PLVNLIYLNKGET

-612 RELEEDSY
+612 RELEEDAY

-632 TSLGEYHTSRRDG
+632 TPLGEYHTSRRDG

-667 EVMLVTRRGKAIR
+667 EVMLVTRQGKAIR
-680 FGEDEV
+680 FGEGEV

-703 DDLVVGLVKVREDA
+703 DDMVVGLVKVRDDA
-717 ELVVVSERGF
+717 ELVIVSSRGF
-727 GKRTTLEEY
+727 GKRTSLEEY

-746 ITMNITDRT
+746 ITMNVTDRT
-755 GPVAAVAVVKLEDEL
+755 GPVAAVDVVKLEDEL

>member
-1 MAKEGGKYLALETSG
+1 MALETSG

-150 DTVDFVDNYDGS
+150 ETVDFIDNYDGS

-207 IDKPDADLKE
+207 IDKPDADFKD

-318 DVQPK
+318 DIQPK
-323 VILNQLYK
+323 VVLNQLYK

-419 MERFQLS
+419 MERFHLS

-454 ELQKRIAYYQEVLA
+454 ELQRRIAYYQEVLA
-468 SEARVYA
+468 SEARVYG
-475 IVRDELLEI
+475 IVREELLEI
-484 KRKFADPRR
+484 KNKFADPRR

-592 PLVNLLYLNKGET
+592 PLVNLLYLNKEET

-612 RELEEDSY
+612 RELEEGSY
-620 LLMATRKGIVKK
+620 LLMATGKGIVKK
-632 TSLGEYHTSRRDG
+632 TSLGEYQTSRRDG
-645 LLAINLDEDDDLV
+645 LLAINLDEDDELV

-667 EVMLVTRRGKAIR
+667 EVMLVTRQGKAIR

-698 IALDD
+698 ITLEDD
-703 DDLVVGLVKVREDA
+703 DTVVGLVKVKDNA
-717 ELVVVSERGF
+717 ELVVVSARGF
-727 GKRTTLEEY
+727 GKRTSLDEY
-736 RPQGR
+736 RPQSR

-746 ITMNITDRT
+746 ITMNVTDRT
-755 GPVAAVAVVKLEDEL
+755 GPVAAVAVVKMEDEL
-770 MLISAEGILIRL
+770 MLISADGILIRL

-799 MRLEPSDRVVAMARI
+799 MRLEPSDRVVAMARV

>member
-1 MAKEGGKYLALETSG
+1 MALFEG
-16 KIMPVILEEE
+16 KIIDVNLEEE

-91 DAAVYETMVRLA
+91 DAAVYESMVRLA
-103 QDFACRYPLIDG
+103 QDFNCRYLLVDG
-115 HGNFGSVD
+115 HGNFGSID
-123 GDSPAAM
+123 GDAAAAM
-130 RYTEARLSKLAL
+130 RYTEARLAKMAMA
-142 TMLADIDK
+142 MLADIDK
-150 DTVDFVDNYDGS
+150 ETVDFIDNYDGS

-200 IDALVLL
+200 IDALVYL
-207 IDKPDADLKE
+207 IDKPQAGLKE
-217 ITKIIKGPDFPT
+217 LTKIIKGPDFPT

-251 VRAKAQV
+251 IRAKTQI
-258 ETLSNGKSQIVVTE
+258 ETLSNGKSQIIVSE
-272 IPYQVNKARLVQ
+272 IPYQVNKARLVE

-307 TGMRIVIELRR
+307 TGLRIVIELRR

-323 VILNQLYK
+323 VILNQLFK
-331 HTQMQENFGVIM
+331 HTKLQDNFGVIM

-356 REMLT
+356 KEMLT
-361 LYLDHQKEVITR
+361 LYLEHQKEVIIR

-378 LAQAEARAHIVAGLR
+378 LIQAENRAHIVAGLR

-400 EVIRIIR
+400 EVIKIIR
-407 QAPNEPEACRGL
+407 QSQNEPQACRRL
-419 MERFQLS
+419 TERFALS
-426 DKQAKAIV
+426 DIQAKAIV

-439 RLTALEREKLEEEWQ
+439 RLTALEREKLEAEWE
-454 ELQKRIAYYQEVLA
+454 ELQKRIANYKEILG
-468 SEARVYA
+468 SEAKVFA
-475 IVRDELLEI
+475 IIRQELLEN
-484 KRKFADPRR
+484 KEKYADPRR
-493 TQIVLEEE
+493 TQIVSEEE
-501 NLELEDLIAR
+501 SLEIEDLIAR

-520 RGYIKRQPVDTYRS
+520 RGYIKRMPVDTYRN
-534 QKRGGRGIQAM
+534 QKRGGRGIQAI
-545 GTREEDIVRDI
+545 GTREEDFVETL

-562 HYLLFFTNQGRVFRL
+562 HYLLFFTNYGRVFRL
-577 RGHEIPE
+577 RGYEIPE
-584 AGRQARGT
+584 AGRQAKGI
-592 PLVNLLYLNKGET
+592 PLVNLLYLNKGES

-612 RELEEDSY
+612 RDMEDEGY
-620 LLMATRKGIVKK
+620 LFMATKKGIVKK
-632 TSLGEYHTSRRDG
+632 TLLSEYNTSRRDG
-645 LLAINLDEDDDLV
+645 LIAINLENDDELI
-658 GVLRTEGNN
+658 GVVRTEGDD
-667 EVMLVTRRGKAIR
+667 EVILATRQGKAIR
-680 FGEDEV
+680 FSEKEV
-686 RPMGRAARGVRG
+686 RSTGRSTRGVKG
-698 IALDD
+698 IALEGDNE
-703 DDLVVGLVKVREDA
+703 VVGMSRVRAGA
-717 ELVVVSERGF
+717 ELLVVSENGF
-727 GKRTTLEEY
+727 GKRTPLEEY
-736 RPQGR
+736 RTQGR

-746 ITMNITDRT
+746 ITMNVTERT
-755 GPVAAVAVVKLEDEL
+755 GPVVAVAVVFEEDEL
-770 MLISAEGILIRL
+770 MLISAEGILIRIE
-782 GVEDISRQGRNT
+782 VKDISRQSRNT

-799 MRLEPSDRVVAMARI
+799 MRMDNDRVVAMARVH
-814 Q
+814 

>member
-1 MAKEGGKYLALETSG
+1 MALETSG

-703 DDLVVGLVKVREDA
+703 DDMVVGLVKVREDA

-746 ITMNITDRT
+746 ITMNVTDRT

>member
-1 MAKEGGKYLALETSG
+1 
-16 KIMPVILEEE
+16 

-66 LTPDKPYKKSAVV
+66 LTPDRPHKKSAVV

-103 QDFACRYPLIDG
+103 QDFACRYPLVDG
-115 HGNFGSVD
+115 HGNFGSID
-123 GDSPAAM
+123 GDSAAAM
-130 RYTEARLSKLAL
+130 RYTEARLSKIALA
-142 TMLADIDK
+142 MLADIDK
-150 DTVDFVDNYDGS
+150 ETVDFIDNYDGS

-169 PARIPQLL
+169 PSRIPQLL

-200 IDALVLL
+200 IDALVFL
-207 IDKPDADLKE
+207 IDNPEADLKDL
-217 ITKIIKGPDFPT
+217 TKIIKGPDFPT
-229 AGLIIGR
+229 GGLIIGR

-251 VRAKAQV
+251 IRAKAQV

-272 IPYQVNKARLVQ
+272 IPYQVNKARLVET
-284 SIGDLVREKK
+284 IGELVREKK
-294 IDGIVDLRDESDR
+294 IDGITDLRDESDR

-318 DVQPK
+318 DVQPR

-343 LALVDGRPRVLNL
+343 LALVNGRPQILNL
-356 REMLT
+356 KEMLVH
-361 LYLDHQKEVITR
+361 YLEHQKEVVVR

-378 LAQAEARAHIVAGLR
+378 LNQAEARAHIVAGLR

-400 EVIRIIR
+400 EVIKIIR
-407 QAPNEPEACRGL
+407 RSPNEPEACRGL
-419 MERFQLS
+419 MERFALS
-426 DKQAKAIV
+426 DRQAKAIV

-454 ELQKRIAYYQEVLA
+454 ELQKRIAYLKEVL
-468 SEARVYA
+468 SKEAMVYG
-475 IVRDELLEI
+475 IIREELLEL
-484 KRKFADPRR
+484 KNKFGDPRR

-501 NLELEDLIAR
+501 NLELEDLVAR
-511 EDIVVTLTH
+511 EDIVVTLTR

-545 GTREEDIVRDI
+545 GTREEDFVQDI

-562 HYLLFFTNQGRVFRL
+562 HYLLFFTNHGRVFHL

-592 PLVNLLYLNKGET
+592 PVVNLIYLNKGES
-605 ITAVIPI
+605 ITTVIPI
-612 RELEEDSY
+612 RDLDEDAY
-620 LLMATRKGIVKK
+620 LFMATRKGTVKK
-632 TSLGEYHTSRRDG
+632 THLGEYRSSRRDG
-645 LLAINLDEDDDLV
+645 LIAIGLEEGDELI
-658 GVLRTEGNN
+658 GVLRTEGSH
-667 EVMLVTRRGKAIR
+667 EVMMVTRQGKAIR
-680 FGEDEV
+680 FNEGEV
-686 RPMGRAARGVRG
+686 RPMGRTAHGVKG
-698 IALDD
+698 ITLADD
-703 DDLVVGLVKVREDA
+703 DEVVGLVRVKEDA
-717 ELVVVSERGF
+717 ELVVVSAKGF
-727 GKRTTLEEY
+727 GKRTPLEEY

-746 ITMNITDRT
+746 ITMNVTDRT
-755 GPVAAVAVVKLEDEL
+755 GPVAAVAVVMPDEEL

-799 MRLEPSDRVVAMARI
+799 MRLDPNDRVVAIARV

>member
-1 MAKEGGKYLALETSG
+1 MALEASG

-60 AMYEEG
+60 AMFEEG

-103 QDFACRYPLIDG
+103 QDFACRYPLVDG

-150 DTVDFVDNYDGS
+150 ETVDFIDNYDGS

-207 IDKPDADLKE
+207 IDKPDADLKD

-258 ETLSNGKSQIVVTE
+258 ETLNNGKSQIVVTE

-426 DKQAKAIV
+426 DKQARAIV

-468 SEARVYA
+468 SEARVYG
-475 IVRDELLEI
+475 IVREELLEI

-520 RGYIKRQPVDTYRS
+520 RGYIKRQPVDAYRS

-545 GTREEDIVRDI
+545 GTREEDIVKDI

-562 HYLLFFTNQGRVFRL
+562 HYLLFFTNLGRVFRL

-592 PLVNLLYLNKGET
+592 PLVNLIYLNKGET

-612 RELEEDSY
+612 RELEEDAY

-632 TSLGEYHTSRRDG
+632 TPLGEYHTSRRDG

-667 EVMLVTRRGKAIR
+667 EVMLVTRQGKAIR
-680 FGEDEV
+680 FGEGEV

-703 DDLVVGLVKVREDA
+703 DDMVVGLVKVRDDA
-717 ELVVVSERGF
+717 ELVIVSSRGF
-727 GKRTTLEEY
+727 GKRTSLEEY

-746 ITMNITDRT
+746 ITMNVTDRT
-755 GPVAAVAVVKLEDEL
+755 GPVAAVDVVKLEDEL

>member
-1 MAKEGGKYLALETSG
+1 MALETSG

-645 LLAINLDEDDDLV
+645 LLAINLDENDDLV

-703 DDLVVGLVKVREDA
+703 DDMVVGLVKVREDA

-746 ITMNITDRT
+746 ITMNVTDRT

>member
-1 MAKEGGKYLALETSG
+1 MALEAGGKILE
-16 KIMPVILEEE
+16 VNLEEE

-66 LTPDKPYKKSAVV
+66 LTPDKPHKKSAVV

-103 QDFACRYPLIDG
+103 QDFACRYPLVDG
-115 HGNFGSVD
+115 HGNFGSID
-123 GDSPAAM
+123 GDSAAAM
-130 RYTEARLSKLAL
+130 RYTEARLAKIALA
-142 TMLADIDK
+142 MLADIEK
-150 DTVDFVDNYDGS
+150 DTVDFIDNYDGS

-200 IDALVLL
+200 IDALVYL
-207 IDKPDADLKE
+207 IDHPEAELKDL
-217 ITKIIKGPDFPT
+217 TRIIKGPDFPT
-229 AGLIIGR
+229 GGLIIGR
-236 EGIRNAYRTGRGSIK
+236 EGIKNAYRTGRGSIK
-251 VRAKAQV
+251 MRAKAQI

-272 IPYQVNKARLVQ
+272 IPYQVNKARLVET
-284 SIGDLVREKK
+284 IGELVREKK
-294 IDGIVDLRDESDR
+294 IDGITDLRDESDR

-318 DVQPK
+318 DVQPR

-331 HTQMQENFGVIM
+331 HTQLQENFGVIM

-361 LYLDHQKEVITR
+361 LYLEHQKEVITR

-378 LAQAEARAHIVAGLR
+378 LEQAEARAHIVAGLR

-400 EVIRIIR
+400 EVIKIIR
-407 QAPNEPEACRGL
+407 QSPNEPEACRGL
-419 MERFQLS
+419 MERFSLS
-426 DKQAKAIV
+426 DRQAKAIV

-454 ELQKRIAYYQEVLA
+454 ELQKRISYLKEVLGN
-468 SEARVYA
+468 EAMVYG
-475 IVRDELLEI
+475 IIRDELQEY
-484 KRKFADPRR
+484 KNKFADPRR
-493 TQIVLEEE
+493 TQIMLEEE
-501 NLELEDLIAR
+501 NIEIEDLIAR
-511 EDIVVTLTH
+511 EDIVVTLSH

-545 GTREEDIVRDI
+545 GTREEDFVQDI

-592 PLVNLLYLNKGET
+592 PLVNLIYLSKGET

-612 RELEEDSY
+612 RDLDEEAY
-620 LLMATRKGIVKK
+620 LFMATRYGTVKK
-632 TSLGEYHTSRRDG
+632 TTLSEFHTSRRDG
-645 LLAINLDEDDDLV
+645 LIAIGLDTGDELI
-658 GVLRTEGNN
+658 GVLRTEGKH
-667 EVMLVTRRGKAIR
+667 EVILVTRQGKAIR
-680 FGEDEV
+680 FDEEEV
-686 RPMGRAARGVRG
+686 RPIGRAARGVKG
-698 IALDD
+698 ITLEEGDE
-703 DDLVVGLVKVREDA
+703 VVGLVRVKEGA
-717 ELVVVSERGF
+717 ELVVVSANGF
-727 GKRTTLEEY
+727 GKRTPLEEY
-736 RPQGR
+736 RTQSR

-746 ITMNITDRT
+746 ITMNVTGRT
-755 GPVAAVAVVKLEDEL
+755 GPVAAVAVVTQEDEL
-770 MLISAEGILIRL
+770 MLISADGILIRL

-799 MRLEPSDRVVAMARI
+799 MRLEQNDRVVAIARV